1 MSSLP
6 RWLTPA
12 VFLLLGLIWGSSF
25 LWIKIALDEIG
36 PATLV
41 AQRMT
46 LGALGMLAYLAV
58 IREPL
63 PRAGR
68 ELAPLAVLGLI
79 NAGLP
84 IFLISWGELHV
95 DSGTAAV
102 LNSLMPLFSLVIAGV
117 WLRTEPVTALRVT
130 GLILGFG
137 GAALLASRELALT
150 SDPLGLVG
158 ALAVVVAAASYAL
171 GANYAKHRMN
181 RTHRYVVAAGTL
193 VFAAVY
199 LWALAIVSEWPLR
212 LPVQADTIVAVLWL
226 GILGSFVAYLCYFF
240 LIARLGATLAGMVTY
255 LFPVVGV
262 ALGTAFLGE
271 VLDVRLVLG
280 TILVL
285 IGIVVVGL
293 RYDAGLSRAPRGVSE

>member
-12 VFLLLGLIWGSSF
+12 VFILLGLIWGSSF

-41 AQRMT
+41 AQRMS
-46 LGALGMLAYLAV
+46 LGAIGMLAYLAV

-63 PRAGR
+63 PRAWR
-68 ELAPLAVLGLI
+68 EVAPLAVLGLI

-102 LNSLMPLFSLVIAGV
+102 LNSLTPLFSLIIAGV

-137 GAALLASRELALT
+137 GAALLATRELTLT
-150 SDPLGLVG
+150 NDPLGLVG

-171 GANYAKHRMN
+171 GANYARHRMT

-193 VFAAVY
+193 VFAAFY
-199 LWALAIVSEWPLR
+199 LWALALVSEWPLR
-212 LPVQADTIVAVLWL
+212 LPAQGDTILAVLWL

-240 LIARLGATLAGMVTY
+240 LIARLGATLASMVTY
-255 LFPVVGV
+255 LFPVVGL

-271 VLDVRLVLG
+271 VLDARLVTG

-285 IGIVVVGL
+285 VGIVVVGL
-293 RYDAGLSRAPRGVSE
+293 RYDARLSRAPRGVSE